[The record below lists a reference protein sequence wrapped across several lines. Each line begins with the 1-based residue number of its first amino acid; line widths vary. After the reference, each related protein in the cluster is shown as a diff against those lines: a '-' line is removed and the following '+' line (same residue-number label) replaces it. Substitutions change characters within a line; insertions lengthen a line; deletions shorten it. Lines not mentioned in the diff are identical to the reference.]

1 MREESLDVGQ
11 FVTRGAAVAK
21 LYAVDYAEVRLPV
34 PDRELAFI
42 DLPLRWDRKRTP
54 ADPEVLTETPEAEV
68 DDAHT
73 GQAPTPKV
81 AAVPPPSGP
90 LVHLRAEFMG
100 QYHEWL
106 GRVVRTEGE
115 LDPKSRMVA
124 LVARVEDPYGRKVGS
139 SGPPLAV
146 GLFVEAEI
154 EGISIERAV
163 VLSNSALSSEGNSV
177 YVVDEQSRLRARRV
191 RVVRVESKRVVIGD
205 GLAAGEQIAVS
216 PPRGAVDGMQVQPIP
231 DPEPKQVA
239 AGADP
244 LGSATP
250 AGL

>member
-1 MREESLDVGQ
+1 M
-11 FVTRGAAVAK
+11 
-21 LYAVDYAEVRLPV
+21 
-34 PDRELAFI
+34 
-42 DLPLRWDRKRTP
+42 
-54 ADPEVLTETPEAEV
+54 LTETPEAEA
-68 DDAHT
+68 DDADT

-106 GRVVRTEGE
+106 GRVVQTEGE
-115 LDPKSRMVA
+115 LDPKSRMVT

-154 EGISIERAV
+154 EGISIENAF
-163 VLSNSALSSEGNSV
+163 VLSNTALSSEGNSV
-177 YVVDEQSRLRARRV
+177 YVVDEQSWLRVRRV
-191 RVVRVESKRVVIGD
+191 RVVRVESERVVIGG

-239 AGADP
+239 AEADP
-244 LGSATP
+244 RGSATP
-250 AGL
+250 ADL